1 MLRVIRSKAWW
12 ALCLPIGSICKT
24 PSPTVLS
31 QSLTYLSFDLSS
43 LRTGLHPPIHFQ
55 KQPYKHYSLR
65 HRVLFYHLRTGRV
78 PCLQLHDL
86 RTPHLLHR
94 CRTFD
99 HQPPEGSKDVRL
111 QRHLHLLDA
120 GSYQPF
126 QLGVCVPQ
134 VLTRTVLL
142 KAAGSGLQ
150 ASAKMTKTGQKV
162 LLVGLILQAISYCIF
177 CVILVKSH
185 ISIRSDG
192 GSLSHKSS
200 IVLTYALYFS
210 SAFILVSLSPSWL

>member
-1 MLRVIRSKAWW
+1 MRRPRLLFFRI
-12 ALCLPIGSICKT
+12 
-24 PSPTVLS
+24 
-31 QSLTYLSFDLSS
+31 SLTYPFFDLSS
-43 LRTGLHPPIHFQ
+43 LRTGLHSPVRVQ
-55 KQPYKHYSLR
+55 KQPHKHCYLR
-65 HRVLFYHLRTGRV
+65 HRVLFNHLRTGRV

-99 HQPPEGSKDVRL
+99 RQPPEGSKDIRL
-111 QRHLHLLDA
+111 QRHLHLLGA
-120 GSYQPF
+120 GSYRPF
-126 QLGVCVPQ
+126 QPGVCVPQ
-134 VLTRTVLL
+134 MLTRPILL

-150 ASAKMTKTGQKV
+150 TSAKMTKTGKNV

-177 CVILVKSH
+177 CVLLVKSH

-200 IVLTYALYFS
+200 IVLTYVLYFS
-210 SAFILVSLSPSWL
+210 SAFILVSLSPSWLQPLALKL